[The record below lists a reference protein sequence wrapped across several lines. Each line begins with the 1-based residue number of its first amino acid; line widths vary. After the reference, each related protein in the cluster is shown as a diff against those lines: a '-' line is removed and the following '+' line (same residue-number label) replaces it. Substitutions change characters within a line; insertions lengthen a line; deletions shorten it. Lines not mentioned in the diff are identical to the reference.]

1 VSQPAFSPAVEAA
14 LDRYTISA
22 LPAGFSD
29 RLLARLA
36 AGDLPTAAHDVAAPE
51 PRRRAKGFSGPW
63 ARSGRIL
70 GSTVLFGL
78 VTAAAAASGLLG
90 DPVYIPGVSEVLAK
104 AEIIAPIEA
113 KQASATK
120 SVDKQLAATSTTETA
135 EIPPATGKEAVKALV
150 TQLRSDPEYRALPR
164 KERVAIARAE
174 AIELV
179 RSGTV
184 TGPELRQAI
193 REMRA
198 EARPII
204 RAHVQEV
211 VARRRAETT
220 MERAP
225 ERLKPEASEPVQAL
239 QPQPDNVAVEPEAPK
254 LAADTVTAEPAP
266 AEEPAATREER
277 IEDLRERYKTA
288 TPEQRARIRQRI
300 RERTAQRG
308 AAKPVRQR
316 P

>member
-1 VSQPAFSPAVEAA
+1 MTQPAFSPAVEVA
-14 LDRYTISA
+14 LNRYTVSA

-36 AGDLPTAAHDVAAPE
+36 TGDLPAVAEDVAVPAS
-51 PRRRAKGFSGPW
+51 RRRTKGFSGPW

-70 GSTVLFGL
+70 GSTALFGL

-104 AEIIAPIEA
+104 AEIIAPVGA

-120 SVDKQLAATSTTETA
+120 PVEKQLAVTSATDTA
-135 EIPPATGKEAVKALV
+135 EMPPAMGKEAVKALV
-150 TQLRSDPEYRALPR
+150 TQLRNDPEYRALPR

-204 RAHVQEV
+204 RARVREV
-211 VARRRAETT
+211 VARRQAETT
-220 MERAP
+220 IERAP
-225 ERLKPEASEPVQAL
+225 ERRKPETAEPVQT
-239 QPQPDNVAVEPEAPK
+239 PQSQADNAPIEPEAPK
-254 LAADTVTAEPAP
+254 LAAETVAAEPVP
-266 AEEPAATREER
+266 VEEPAATREER
-277 IEDLRERYKTA
+277 IDELRERYKTA

>member
-1 VSQPAFSPAVEAA
+1 MSQPAFSPAVEAA
-14 LDRYTISA
+14 LNRYTVTA

-36 AGDLPTAAHDVAAPE
+36 AGDLPAATQDVAVPA
-51 PRRRAKGFSGPW
+51 PRRRTKGFSGPW

-70 GSTVLFGL
+70 GSTALFGL

-104 AEIIAPIEA
+104 AEIIAPVEA
-113 KQASATK
+113 KQANAPK
-120 SVDKQLAATSTTETA
+120 LAAKQLAVVAEPDTA
-135 EIPPATGKEAVKALV
+135 ETPPATGKDAVKALV

-184 TGPELRQAI
+184 TGPELRQAV

-204 RAHVQEV
+204 RARVEEA

-220 MERAP
+220 IERAP
-225 ERLKPEASEPVQAL
+225 ERLKPEASEPVQTL

-300 RERTAQRG
+300 RERTAARG